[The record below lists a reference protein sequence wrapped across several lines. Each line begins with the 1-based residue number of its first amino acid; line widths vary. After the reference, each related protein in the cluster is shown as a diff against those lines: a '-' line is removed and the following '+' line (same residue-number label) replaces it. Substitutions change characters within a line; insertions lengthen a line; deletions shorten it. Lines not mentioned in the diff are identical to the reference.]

1 MLWDKL
7 VKIEIV
13 KKAFEFIGDSYL
25 KKNIIIHNDI
35 ILLFS
40 IFQIANSYQHINAI
54 GYFYIEN
61 NEKSTHN
68 SWKNPKKR
76 NRIID
81 SFILNIQFLYEKT
94 IDTYLDHLYCIFRIK
109 NYFKHYK
116 SLFINLNNSQYYKIK
131 NLIDKIFNLNYLSIE
146 DKLNLKKMEL
156 FILNMKNNN

>member
-7 VKIEIV
+7 LKTEIV

-40 IFQIANSYQHINAI
+40 IFQIANSYQHINTI

-68 SWKNPKKR
+68 SWRNSKKR
-76 NRIID
+76 NKIID
-81 SFILNIQFLYEKT
+81 SFLLNIQFLYEKT
-94 IDTYLDHLYCIFRIK
+94 IDTYLDNLYCIFRIK

-131 NLIDKIFNLNYLSIE
+131 NLIDKIFNLNYLSIQ